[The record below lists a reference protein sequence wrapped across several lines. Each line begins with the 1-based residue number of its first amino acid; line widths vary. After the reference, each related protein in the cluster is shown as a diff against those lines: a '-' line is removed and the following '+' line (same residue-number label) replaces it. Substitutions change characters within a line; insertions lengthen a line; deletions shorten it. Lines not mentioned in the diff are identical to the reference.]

1 MLCRYILLKV
11 ALKSLA
17 TLLTRVLNSL
27 KQRMVTVDLKQI
39 LTKKYTY
46 INEYRSLAVVAELK
60 KPNDHAESRTLK
72 TLGCLR

>member
-1 MLCRYILLKV
+1 VLCLLKV

-46 INEYRSLAVVAELK
+46 INEYREFFKIKHLNVT
-60 KPNDHAESRTLK
+60 KPQLWPQP
-72 TLGCLR
+72 